1 MYNILI
7 CDDERDIVS
16 ALKIYLEAEGYT
28 TFAAYNG
35 REALDMLPHDYEYQV
50 TVEATDHSAGVRAK
64 ICKVCGANGG
74 EETFDRSYPVMW
86 EGEFRHF
93 LEQVDKK
100 DLEGCYAELETSLLV
115 SRVQTEARIGAGVHF
130 PTD

>member
-1 MYNILI
+1 MFISTLLSFLI
-7 CDDERDIVS
+7 ERGIDTSGVVTLDYDGFEAVAVCSKDS
-16 ALKIYLEAEGYT
+16 AFTQTVIQGTDGCIIMPSAPNLCGPVTLRM
-28 TFAAYNG
+28 NG
-35 REALDMLPHDYEYQV
+35 
-50 TVEATDHSAGVRAK
+50 
-64 ICKVCGANGG
+64 GG